1 MLKRINYKLIFY
13 ILIRVFILVVPL
25 FGLFL
30 LMEYTVPDPTSKK
43 GYVDRGLGYGMIG
56 GLWIVVFC
64 FLILVEMVYRM
75 YLKQKVWCINGI
87 ILLLFALLVLFF
99 I

>member
-25 FGLFL
+25 VTLFFL
-30 LMEYTVPDPTSKK
+30 IEYTVPYATPNK
-43 GYVDRGLGYGMIG
+43 GYVDRGLGYGMLG

-64 FLILVEMVYRM
+64 FLILVEMVYKM
-75 YLKQKVWCINGI
+75 YLKQKVWCINGV
-87 ILLLFALLVLFF
+87 ILLLFALAVLFF